1 MDLTK
6 SPRLPAILL
15 AASRV
20 SLLLR
25 FQRNVET
32 LWNRWDENQNVGKL
46 FLALISSVRS
56 RGVSKSWR
64 IRRMKRRRKQKGKQW
79 GKERT
84 RQRQRATYTR
94 RWITHDCLAWNY
106 SISPPLARTTDYPLP
121 CSLRFH
127 SIMHPASPTSHP
139 PPPLLLLFFL
149 RAWPRSDDV
158 FSCETRRRTTTRDE
172 TRRAGNSIVPPR
184 YPPLLLCPSSPNL
197 DWRVCFFE
205 KFARRGGGGGNVIV
219 DLPLCWSKWK
229 PRWTKSGEFAS
240 IRSKS
245 LRFLSSSYRTADD
258 RSLFE
263 IQSVGQD
270 DREFMNEP
278 VTQWSTYFLE
288 IAFVARLKFWHS
300 SANAKCARAK
310 GPRITM

>member
-1 MDLTK
+1 MTVWLEIIAFRPLSLAPPTTPCLARCAFIQLCIQPH
-6 SPRLPAILL
+6 PRLIPPSALIIIFPP
-15 AASRV
+15 RV
-20 SLLLR
+20 TSLR
-25 FQRNVET
+25 R
-32 LWNRWDENQNVGKL
+32 RL
-46 FLALISSVRS
+46 FLRNPSTDDNERRNKES
-56 RGVSKSWR
+56 RKLDR
-64 IRRMKRRRKQKGKQW
+64 P
-79 GKERT
+79 
-84 RQRQRATYTR
+84 A
-94 RWITHDCLAWNY
+94 
-106 SISPPLARTTDYPLP
+106 SISPPPPLP
-121 CSLRFH
+121 LVAKSGLTR
-127 SIMHPASPTSHP
+127 
-139 PPPLLLLFFL
+139 LFL
-149 RAWPRSDDV
+149 RKIRPQ
-158 FSCETRRRTTTRDE
+158 
-172 TRRAGNSIVPPR
+172 G
-184 YPPLLLCPSSPNL
+184 
-197 DWRVCFFE
+197 
-205 KFARRGGGGGNVIV
+205 RGRGNVIV

-245 LRFLSSSYRTADD
+245 LRFLSSSYRTGDD

>member
-139 PPPLLLLFFL
+139 PLRSYYYFSSARDLAPTTSFLAKPVDGRQRETKQGEPETRSSRLDIPPPPPPLPLVAKSGLTRLFLRKIRPQGRGRGKRDRWPPFVLVEVEATVNEKRRICIDPIQEFTFSLFFV
-149 RAWPRSDDV
+149 SDGRWS
-158 FSCETRRRTTTRDE
+158 FSVRD
-172 TRRAGNSIVPPR
+172 S
-184 YPPLLLCPSSPNL
+184 
-197 DWRVCFFE
+197 
-205 KFARRGGGGGNVIV
+205 K
-219 DLPLCWSKWK
+219 CWS
-229 PRWTKSGEFAS
+229 R
-240 IRSKS
+240 R
-245 LRFLSSSYRTADD
+245 
-258 RSLFE
+258 
-263 IQSVGQD
+263 
-270 DREFMNEP
+270 
-278 VTQWSTYFLE
+278 
-288 IAFVARLKFWHS
+288 
-300 SANAKCARAK
+300 
-310 GPRITM
+310 

>member
-1 MDLTK
+1 MTVWLEIIAFRPLSLAPPTTPCLVRCAFIQLCIQPH
-6 SPRLPAILL
+6 PRLIPPSALIIIFPP
-15 AASRV
+15 RV
-20 SLLLR
+20 TSLR
-25 FQRNVET
+25 R
-32 LWNRWDENQNVGKL
+32 RL
-46 FLALISSVRS
+46 FLRNPSTDDNERRNKES
-56 RGVSKSWR
+56 RKLDR
-64 IRRMKRRRKQKGKQW
+64 P
-79 GKERT
+79 
-84 RQRQRATYTR
+84 A
-94 RWITHDCLAWNY
+94 
-106 SISPPLARTTDYPLP
+106 SISP
-121 CSLRFH
+121 
-127 SIMHPASPTSHP
+127 
-139 PPPLLLLFFL
+139 LL
-149 RAWPRSDDV
+149 
-158 FSCETRRRTTTRDE
+158 
-172 TRRAGNSIVPPR
+172 
-184 YPPLLLCPSSPNL
+184 LLLCPSSPNL

-245 LRFLSSSYRTADD
+245 LRFLSSSYRTGDD

>member
-1 MDLTK
+1 MTVWLEIIAFRPLSLAPPTTPCLARCAFIQLCIQPH
-6 SPRLPAILL
+6 PRLIPPSALIIIFPP
-15 AASRV
+15 RV
-20 SLLLR
+20 TSLR
-25 FQRNVET
+25 R
-32 LWNRWDENQNVGKL
+32 RL
-46 FLALISSVRS
+46 FLRNPSTDDNERRNKES
-56 RGVSKSWR
+56 RKLDR
-64 IRRMKRRRKQKGKQW
+64 P
-79 GKERT
+79 
-84 RQRQRATYTR
+84 A
-94 RWITHDCLAWNY
+94 
-106 SISPPLARTTDYPLP
+106 SISP
-121 CSLRFH
+121 
-127 SIMHPASPTSHP
+127 
-139 PPPLLLLFFL
+139 LL
-149 RAWPRSDDV
+149 
-158 FSCETRRRTTTRDE
+158 
-172 TRRAGNSIVPPR
+172 
-184 YPPLLLCPSSPNL
+184 LLLCPSSPNL

-245 LRFLSSSYRTADD
+245 LRFLSSSYRTGDD

>member
-1 MDLTK
+1 MTVWLEIIAFRPLSLAPPTTPCLVRCAFIQLCIQPH
-6 SPRLPAILL
+6 PRLIPPSALIIIFPP
-15 AASRV
+15 RV
-20 SLLLR
+20 TSLR
-25 FQRNVET
+25 R
-32 LWNRWDENQNVGKL
+32 RL
-46 FLALISSVRS
+46 FLRNPSTDDNERRNKES
-56 RGVSKSWR
+56 RKLDR
-64 IRRMKRRRKQKGKQW
+64 P
-79 GKERT
+79 
-84 RQRQRATYTR
+84 A
-94 RWITHDCLAWNY
+94 
-106 SISPPLARTTDYPLP
+106 SISP
-121 CSLRFH
+121 
-127 SIMHPASPTSHP
+127 
-139 PPPLLLLFFL
+139 LL
-149 RAWPRSDDV
+149 
-158 FSCETRRRTTTRDE
+158 
-172 TRRAGNSIVPPR
+172 
-184 YPPLLLCPSSPNL
+184 LLLCPSSPNL

-205 KFARRGGGGGNVIV
+205 KFARRGGGGGIVIV

-245 LRFLSSSYRTADD
+245 LRFLSSSYRTGDD

>member
-1 MDLTK
+1 MTVWLEIIAFRPLSLAPPTTPCLARCAFIQLCIQPH
-6 SPRLPAILL
+6 PRLIPPSALIIIFPP
-15 AASRV
+15 RV
-20 SLLLR
+20 TSLR
-25 FQRNVET
+25 R
-32 LWNRWDENQNVGKL
+32 RL
-46 FLALISSVRS
+46 FLRNPSTDDNERRNKES
-56 RGVSKSWR
+56 RKLDR
-64 IRRMKRRRKQKGKQW
+64 P
-79 GKERT
+79 
-84 RQRQRATYTR
+84 A
-94 RWITHDCLAWNY
+94 
-106 SISPPLARTTDYPLP
+106 SISP
-121 CSLRFH
+121 
-127 SIMHPASPTSHP
+127 
-139 PPPLLLLFFL
+139 FL
-149 RAWPRSDDV
+149 
-158 FSCETRRRTTTRDE
+158 
-172 TRRAGNSIVPPR
+172 
-184 YPPLLLCPSSPNL
+184 LLLCPSSPNL

-245 LRFLSSSYRTADD
+245 LRFLSSSYRTGDD
-258 RSLFE
+258 RPLFE

>member
-1 MDLTK
+1 MTVWLEIIAFRPLSLAPPTTPCLVRCAFIQLCIQPH
-6 SPRLPAILL
+6 PRLIPPSALIIIFPP
-15 AASRV
+15 RV
-20 SLLLR
+20 TSLR
-25 FQRNVET
+25 R
-32 LWNRWDENQNVGKL
+32 RL
-46 FLALISSVRS
+46 FLRNPSTDDNERRNKES
-56 RGVSKSWR
+56 RKLDR
-64 IRRMKRRRKQKGKQW
+64 P
-79 GKERT
+79 
-84 RQRQRATYTR
+84 A
-94 RWITHDCLAWNY
+94 
-106 SISPPLARTTDYPLP
+106 SIS
-121 CSLRFH
+121 
-127 SIMHPASPTSHP
+127 
-139 PPPLLLLFFL
+139 LLLLF
-149 RAWPRSDDV
+149 
-158 FSCETRRRTTTRDE
+158 
-172 TRRAGNSIVPPR
+172 
-184 YPPLLLCPSSPNL
+184 LLCPSSPNL

-245 LRFLSSSYRTADD
+245 LRFLSSSYRMGDD

>member
-1 MDLTK
+1 MTVWLEIIAFRPLSLAPPTTPCLVRCAFIQLCIQPH
-6 SPRLPAILL
+6 PRLIPPSALIIIFPP
-15 AASRV
+15 RV
-20 SLLLR
+20 TSLR
-25 FQRNVET
+25 R
-32 LWNRWDENQNVGKL
+32 RL
-46 FLALISSVRS
+46 FLRNPSTDDNERRNKES
-56 RGVSKSWR
+56 RKLDR
-64 IRRMKRRRKQKGKQW
+64 P
-79 GKERT
+79 
-84 RQRQRATYTR
+84 A
-94 RWITHDCLAWNY
+94 
-106 SISPPLARTTDYPLP
+106 SISP
-121 CSLRFH
+121 
-127 SIMHPASPTSHP
+127 
-139 PPPLLLLFFL
+139 LL
-149 RAWPRSDDV
+149 
-158 FSCETRRRTTTRDE
+158 
-172 TRRAGNSIVPPR
+172 
-184 YPPLLLCPSSPNL
+184 LLLCPSSPNL

-245 LRFLSSSYRTADD
+245 LRFLSSSYRTGDD
-258 RSLFE
+258 RPLFE